1 MKKGRCPKF
10 SILRASSSPSRTR
23 SCHALPIIQNPE
35 EEDFLEECDDVIEAD
50 LSQLDGETYN
60 NMVALNGI
68 QYKTRC
74 VLIVFKAEKTT
85 HIWEKIKD
93 AFPIPT

>member
-1 MKKGRCPKF
+1 M
-10 SILRASSSPSRTR
+10 
-23 SCHALPIIQNPE
+23 
-35 EEDFLEECDDVIEAD
+35 
-50 LSQLDGETYN
+50 DGETYN

>member
-1 MKKGRCPKF
+1 MNCIQLHND
-10 SILRASSSPSRTR
+10 ILIPLR
-23 SCHALPIIQNPE
+23 IILQNPE
-35 EEDFLEECDDVIEAD
+35 EEVFLEECDDVIEAD

-74 VLIVFKAEKTT
+74 VLIVFRAEKTNL
-85 HIWEKIKD
+85 IWEKVKD